1 LGSISFTRYAFD
13 LSYVAASALA
23 FYSLA
28 AVYEIPTKGSMRAV
42 RRFYASKAWLESKD
56 LVAIAFYD
64 MDDRF
69 NQSARTFQRR
79 LGAKNVYQI
88 DNLFSGES
96 IASEILE
103 PIRLLLL
110 LNTDPIEE
118 ELAELDAMVGIALSR
133 LEKSEDEERIR
144 WQISEV
150 ALRASLTLL
159 PELENREGL
168 S

>member
-1 LGSISFTRYAFD
+1 
-13 LSYVAASALA
+13 
-23 FYSLA
+23 
-28 AVYEIPTKGSMRAV
+28 MRAV
-42 RRFYASKAWLESKD
+42 RRFYASRTWLESKD

-69 NQSARTFQRR
+69 NESARTFQRR

-133 LEKSEDEERIR
+133 LEKSADEEQIR

-150 ALRASLTLL
+150 ALKASLTLL

>member
-1 LGSISFTRYAFD
+1 
-13 LSYVAASALA
+13 
-23 FYSLA
+23 
-28 AVYEIPTKGSMRAV
+28 MRAV

-69 NQSARTFQRR
+69 NESARTFQKR

-110 LNTDPIEE
+110 LNTDPIEA
-118 ELAELDAMVGIALSR
+118 ELAELDSKVGIALSR
-133 LEKSEDEERIR
+133 LEKSADEEQIR

-150 ALRASLTLL
+150 ALNASLTLL
-159 PELENREGL
+159 PELENREEL
-168 S
+168 T

>member
-1 LGSISFTRYAFD
+1 
-13 LSYVAASALA
+13 
-23 FYSLA
+23 
-28 AVYEIPTKGSMRAV
+28 MRAV
-42 RRFYASKAWLESKD
+42 RRFYASGAWLESKD
-56 LVAIAFYD
+56 LVAVAFYA

-69 NQSARTFQRR
+69 NESARAFQKR

-110 LNTDPIEE
+110 LNTGPIEG
-118 ELAELDAMVGIALSR
+118 ELAELDAMAGIALSR
-133 LEKSEDEERIR
+133 LEKSADEEQIR

-150 ALRASLTLL
+150 ALKASLTLL
-159 PELENREGL
+159 PELENREEPSL
-168 S
+168 

>member
-1 LGSISFTRYAFD
+1 
-13 LSYVAASALA
+13 
-23 FYSLA
+23 
-28 AVYEIPTKGSMRAV
+28 MRAV
-42 RRFYASKAWLESKD
+42 RRFYASRAWLESKD

-64 MDDRF
+64 MDDKF
-69 NQSARTFQRR
+69 NESARTFQKR

-110 LNTDPIEE
+110 LNTDPIEA
-118 ELAELDAMVGIALSR
+118 ELAELDAMVGIAVSR
-133 LEKSEDEERIR
+133 LEKSADEEQIR
-144 WQISEV
+144 WKISEV
-150 ALRASLTLL
+150 ALKASLTLL

>member
-1 LGSISFTRYAFD
+1 
-13 LSYVAASALA
+13 
-23 FYSLA
+23 
-28 AVYEIPTKGSMRAV
+28 M
-42 RRFYASKAWLESKD
+42 
-56 LVAIAFYD
+56 AIAFYD

-69 NQSARTFQRR
+69 NESARTFQKR

-110 LNTDPIEE
+110 LNTDPIEA
-118 ELAELDAMVGIALSR
+118 ELAELDSKVGIALSR
-133 LEKSEDEERIR
+133 LEKSADEEQIR

-150 ALRASLTLL
+150 ALKASLTLL

>member
-1 LGSISFTRYAFD
+1 
-13 LSYVAASALA
+13 
-23 FYSLA
+23 
-28 AVYEIPTKGSMRAV
+28 MRAV
-42 RRFYASKAWLESKD
+42 RRFYASRAWLESKD

-69 NQSARTFQRR
+69 NESARTFQKR

-110 LNTDPIEE
+110 LSTDPIEE
-118 ELAELDAMVGIALSR
+118 EFAELDSKVGIALSR
-133 LEKSEDEERIR
+133 LEKSADEEQIR

-150 ALRASLTLL
+150 ALKASLTLL
-159 PELENREGL
+159 PELENREGPVL
-168 S
+168 MRLAK

>member
-1 LGSISFTRYAFD
+1 
-13 LSYVAASALA
+13 
-23 FYSLA
+23 
-28 AVYEIPTKGSMRAV
+28 MRAV
-42 RRFYASKAWLESKD
+42 RRFYASRAWLESKD

-64 MDDRF
+64 MDERF
-69 NQSARTFQRR
+69 NESARAFQRR

-118 ELAELDAMVGIALSR
+118 ELAELDALVGIALSR
-133 LEKSEDEERIR
+133 LEKFADEEQIR

-150 ALRASLTLL
+150 ALKASLTLL
-159 PELENREGL
+159 PELGNREEP